1 MHEPAVRLEPHSH
14 HFTCSISL
22 LDIVKLEACLSSGP
36 TSGPCYLLLV
46 CHALMPWLVRV
57 MRMRGE
63 QEQLDT
69 WQGDVLP
76 GADGTWYLQVAL
88 DVFAWGGS

>member
-1 MHEPAVRLEPHSH
+1 
-14 HFTCSISL
+14 
-22 LDIVKLEACLSSGP
+22 
-36 TSGPCYLLLV
+36 
-46 CHALMPWLVRV
+46 

-88 DVFAWGGS
+88 DVFAWGGSWPEMPSEAQ